1 VTNVSSLE
9 LDNSNR
15 KQFLCKQ
22 LQFVGFKVEIWD
34 LEMSKNQE
42 KPL

>member
-1 VTNVSSLE
+1 M
-9 LDNSNR
+9 DNSNR

-22 LQFVGFKVEIWD
+22 LQFVGFKVENWD
-34 LEMSKNQE
+34 LEISKDQD